1 MLNKYVL
8 LDIENPNSRG
18 NSICAI
24 AVITVEEGDIVD
36 KKYSLINPE
45 DRFDAINSKITGID
59 ASQIQEAPTLK
70 DYWSEISGILL
81 NNVVVGH
88 NITYD
93 LSVLEKAL
101 HRYDIEIPGF
111 EYSCTLELSRKYMN
125 VDSYKLESLSNY
137 IGYTYEA
144 HVAINDALAA
154 GKLFEYLQCNYT
166 DSSDETHFF
175 YPDNKTKEKIEECL
189 ITNLNTLSG
198 IIEGITA
205 DDIVSGKEIE
215 RLKSWI
221 EENTINRQYTLF
233 AKIISELSRILEDN
247 IVDEYEQIKL
257 KHLVT
262 EYSCSKMYCETTLGL
277 QVLQGILDG
286 IACDYSIEESE
297 ILKLDKWLQEHD
309 YLSGIYPYDKIL
321 RLVQDVVEDGTIDQD
336 EKNMLLKAFE
346 EIINPMDVK
355 STKAEEAGLDGKLFC
370 LSGEFT
376 SASKSK
382 VSKKLQEKGAIEKS
396 GVSAKVDYLFVGGE
410 GSDAWKFGKIG
421 GKIAKALEL
430 QEKGAKIHII
440 AEEDMQALLG

>member
-24 AVITVEEGDIVD
+24 AVITVEKGDIVD

-45 DRFDAINSKITGID
+45 DRFDAINSRITGID
-59 ASQIQEAPTLK
+59 ASQIQNAPTLK
-70 DYWSEISGILL
+70 NYWSEISDILL
-81 NNVVVGH
+81 NNIVVGH

-101 HRYDIEIPGF
+101 QRYDIDIPGL
-111 EYSCTLELSRKYMN
+111 EYCCTLELSRKYMN
-125 VDSYKLESLSNY
+125 ADSYKLESLSNY
-137 IGYTYEA
+137 IGYAYEA

-166 DSSDETHFF
+166 ENSDETHFF
-175 YPDNKTKEKIEECL
+175 YPDNNTKEKIDERL

-205 DDIVSGKEIE
+205 DDIVSEKEIE

-221 EENTINRQYTLF
+221 EDNTINRQYTLF

-257 KHLVT
+257 KNLVT

-277 QVLQGILDG
+277 QILQGILDG
-286 IACDYSIEESE
+286 IACDNTIIEAE
-297 ILKLDKWLQEHD
+297 ILKLEKWLREHD
-309 YLSGIYPYDKIL
+309 YLSGVYPYDKIL
-321 RLVQDVVEDGTIDQD
+321 KLVQDVVEDGMIDQD
-336 EKNMLLKAFE
+336 EKNMLLKAFK

-355 STKAEEAGLDGKLFC
+355 SAKAEEAGLDGKLFC

-376 SASKSK
+376 SASKSQ
-382 VSKKLQEKGAIEKS
+382 VSQKLQEKGGIEKS